1 MRAVVY
7 DRYGP
12 PEVLHIE
19 DVPKPEPREDELLVR
34 VRASAVNRLDVHIR
48 EANASNGAFISFV
61 SRLVSGYSGPRQRI
75 VGSEYSGEVDAVG
88 SAVREFKPGDQVF
101 GLTGLRGGANAEY
114 LAVRDRSWIGLK
126 PANTTFE
133 EAGGIAD
140 GFRNALSCL
149 NQADIRP
156 GRSILVY
163 GASGSIGT
171 AGVQLARHFGADVTA
186 VCPAKTFDLA
196 RSLGASQVID
206 YTQEDFTKN
215 GKTYD
220 VIFDAVGKHS
230 FARCKASIKPGGWY
244 LATDGLVNMALV
256 PWTRVFGDKKVTSAI
271 GPSNPRRDP
280 KLLKQLIEAGE
291 YRAVID
297 RTYPMDQV
305 VEAAR
310 YVETQQK
317 VGNVVLRIA

>member
-19 DVPKPEPREDELLVR
+19 DVPKPVPNADEILVK

-48 EANASNGAFISFV
+48 EANASNGAFISLV
-61 SRLVSGYSGPRQRI
+61 SRLVSGYGGPRHRI
-75 VGSEYSGEVDAVG
+75 AGSEYCGEIEAVG

-114 LAVRDRSWIGLK
+114 LAVRERSWIGPK
-126 PANTTFE
+126 PANTTFD
-133 EAGGIAD
+133 EAAGVAD
-140 GFRNALSCL
+140 GFRNALMCL
-149 NQADIRP
+149 NQADVRP
-156 GRSILVY
+156 GRTVLVY

-171 AGVQLARHFGADVTA
+171 AGVQLARHFGAEVTA
-186 VCPAKTFDLA
+186 VCPAKTFDLV
-196 RSLGASQVID
+196 RSLGASEVVD

-220 VIFDAVGKHS
+220 VIFDAVGKVS
-230 FARCKASIKPGGWY
+230 FARTKASIRPGGWY

-256 PWTRVFGDKKVTSAI
+256 PWTRVFGDKKVTSAV
-271 GPSNPRRDP
+271 GPSNPKRDP
-280 KLLKQLIEAGE
+280 RFLQQLIEAGE
-291 YRAVID
+291 YRPVID

-305 VEAAR
+305 VDAAT

-317 VGNVVLRIA
+317 IGNVVLHIA